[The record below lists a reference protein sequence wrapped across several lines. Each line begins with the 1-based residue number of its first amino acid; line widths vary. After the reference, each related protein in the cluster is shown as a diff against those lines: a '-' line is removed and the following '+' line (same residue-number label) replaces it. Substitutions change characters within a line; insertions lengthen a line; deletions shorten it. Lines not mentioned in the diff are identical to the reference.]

1 VRTDTDATPHRGGRG
16 HPDPNANPTPTA
28 NPTPNESAP
37 SSRPDPAAHPER
49 SGAPAPRSRGARSR
63 GAQTP
68 GARSRGFSYDVA
80 TATVLWRRDLIRF
93 FRQPSRLAGA
103 LGQPII
109 FWFVIGAGMSGTFR
123 MGGAAGP
130 GYLSFFYPG
139 VVLMVVLFASIFT
152 TLSVIE
158 DRHRGFLQGVLAGPG
173 SRFALVLG
181 KTLGSA
187 SVALTQVA
195 LFLLLA
201 PAAGFPYLSVS
212 WPLLVAAL
220 ALAAIGLAALGFA
233 VAWIVDN
240 VQGYHAIQMTLLVPL
255 WVVSGA
261 MFPVPADRPG
271 FAAVMR
277 WNPISYAV
285 SAARRALAG
294 PAAPGVLP
302 GSALRDLAVC
312 AAFAAAGLLLALLA
326 TRRAPRP

>member
-1 VRTDTDATPHRGGRG
+1 MSAPA
-16 HPDPNANPTPTA
+16 HPNPNLNANPGAVPVA
-28 NPTPNESAP
+28 RVPWPLAPGPGASGSATPNASAIATRRP
-37 SSRPDPAAHPER
+37 SALA
-49 SGAPAPRSRGARSR
+49 
-63 GAQTP
+63 
-68 GARSRGFSYDVA
+68 YDLA
-80 TATVLWRRDLIRF
+80 TAGVLWRRDLLRF

-103 LGQPII
+103 LGQPVI

-123 MGGAAGP
+123 MPGAGGP
-130 GYLSFFYPG
+130 GYLSFFFPG
-139 VVLMVVLFASIFT
+139 VVLMVVLFAAIFT

-158 DRHRGFLQGVLAGPG
+158 DRHRGFLQAVLAGPG

-187 SVALTQVA
+187 SVALTQAA

-212 WPLLVAAL
+212 WPLLL
-220 ALAAIGLAALGFA
+220 ASLGLAAIGLAGLGFA
-233 VAWIVDN
+233 VAWFVDN

-255 WVVSGA
+255 WILSGA

-285 SAARRALAG
+285 SATRRALAG
-294 PAAPGVLP
+294 AGAPGALP
-302 GSALRDLAVC
+302 GSSARDLAVC